1 MHNLRDWHT
10 LSIQRIVSVSTS
22 GNGRV
27 GEWATQWYTWWGEA
41 PEETE
46 NINEGADVG
55 KFRRC
60 ARPIRVPSLGS
71 LVSLVSRFSRNG
83 VDCLQNAPSLRSRD
97 SRGSASELVQPIRLG
112 LSRPNSFVKIIE
124 LFRSLAPLW
133 CCQATQRVF
142 SGFSCFVGQRS
153 CQIFG
158 IRESS
163 EVCDP
168 LGRFLLWLK
177 SSSSSGT
184 RQPPIRHVRGDS
196 ARCSIRIAQEE
207 RARPIYQRA
216 LKAQGRA
223 RARAAPKSRDL
234 KFF

>member
-1 MHNLRDWHT
+1 MTYSRFMRCHT
-10 LSIQRIVSVSTS
+10 LGPRL
-22 GNGRV
+22 
-27 GEWATQWYTWWGEA
+27 GEFPGLM
-41 PEETE
+41 
-46 NINEGADVG
+46 
-55 KFRRC
+55 RR
-60 ARPIRVPSLGS
+60 R
-71 LVSLVSRFSRNG
+71 VSRSF
-83 VDCLQNAPSLRSRD
+83 LRA
-97 SRGSASELVQPIRLG
+97 GCTHG
-112 LSRPNSFVKIIE
+112 TFW
-124 LFRSLAPLW
+124 SLAPLW

>member
-1 MHNLRDWHT
+1 MSVHNLRDWHT

-22 GNGRV
+22 GNGRN

-97 SRGSASELVQPIRLG
+97 RPRLG
-112 LSRPNSFVKIIE
+112 ERIGTANSLGPKQTQQFRQNHRAVPEPRPT
-124 LFRSLAPLW
+124 RSLAHSPLRSFFSLRL
-133 CCQATQRVF
+133 CVF
-142 SGFSCFVGQRS
+142 
-153 CQIFG
+153 
-158 IRESS
+158 
-163 EVCDP
+163 
-168 LGRFLLWLK
+168 
-177 SSSSSGT
+177 
-184 RQPPIRHVRGDS
+184 
-196 ARCSIRIAQEE
+196 A
-207 RARPIYQRA
+207 
-216 LKAQGRA
+216 
-223 RARAAPKSRDL
+223 
-234 KFF
+234 